1 MNNNLDK
8 HEVQVAS
15 FEFLS
20 SKLSKITAGDIQVT
34 EEERKRLQDEYR
46 EKRKGIIESMAGH
59 NPPTYTPPVFLE
71 AMGYKNTKMLLRISL
86 IEAIFI
92 NEDGKT
98 VIVCNDTYFLSK
110 TPYEE
115 LIMALKTFLELPNV
129 EA

>member
-8 HEVQVAS
+8 HEEQVAN
-15 FEFLS
+15 FEFIS
-20 SKLSKITAGDIQVT
+20 SKLSKVIVGDIMVT
-34 EEERKRLQDEYR
+34 DEERQRLKDEYR
-46 EKRKGIIESMAGH
+46 EKRKGIIESMVGH

-98 VIVCNDTYFLSK
+98 VIVCNDTHFLSK
-110 TPYEE
+110 TPYDE
-115 LIMALKTFLELPNV
+115 LIMVLKNFLELPNV